1 MFVEDGVMDNYNNAL
16 LLYSIYCT
24 QNKNLGSEIKEIIAC
39 ADHANH
45 AIMTYSEFKNSIKCL
60 LEKDLIYIMNKK
72 IFIKNLFKEW
82 YANEF
87 MDKKR
92 IYIFKVIEK
101 IQKFLITVDTTKNII
116 ELNITKEDFQNGINE
131 YKMEIKAIFNSIN
144 KKKK

>member
-24 QNKNLGSEIKEIIAC
+24 QNNNTGSEIKEIIGC

-45 AIMTYSEFKNSIKCL
+45 TIMTYSEFKNSVKCL
-60 LEKDLIYIMNKK
+60 LEKDLIYIMDKK
-72 IFIKNLFKEW
+72 IFIKYLFKEW

-92 IYIFKVIEK
+92 VYIFKVIEK
-101 IQKFLITVDTTKNII
+101 IQKFLITVDNTKNII
-116 ELNITKEDFQNGINE
+116 ELNITKENFQNGIDE
-131 YKMEIKAIFNSIN
+131 YKKEIKAVFNSIN